1 MYINTQN
8 NFVDFDNRRKHLKTA
23 VKMVFSNLLNKLKMF
38 HIFAS
43 IYLQFRIINHTLSC
57 LSYDGIRIAYLQ
69 SLILLREFFELKKNY
84 GRI

>member
-23 VKMVFSNLLNKLKMF
+23 VKMVFSNLLNKLKML

-43 IYLQFRIINHTLSC
+43 LYLQFCIINFFIR
-57 LSYDGIRIAYLQ
+57 YDGIRIAYLQ